1 MNRRRV
7 AARLAALVALAGVVP
22 IVLVGAISIEVL
34 RRRSESGARETLRMV
49 AAQAAARI
57 GAYMTAQHETLRAVA
72 AAVATAP
79 DARRR
84 LEEVWLDAPSL
95 GRASLVGPATPA
107 RELPP
112 QLDPMAVAQARG
124 GKEVSSDVY
133 IADDGTPA
141 LDTCI
146 PARSRPGFAI
156 CVRFDL
162 LELWRFV
169 QRIRVGESGYAL
181 AFDRSG
187 RLIAS
192 GAGALR
198 GAVLTGESVPQT
210 SMAARAAADL
220 ASAPGRYAGPSGE
233 EVLAGW
239 AVVPDT
245 GWAVVVEQ
253 PASEA
258 LRPALIAQIVLAAF
272 AVVALF
278 SSILVGL
285 RQSQRVLAMLE
296 VEERWKT
303 AGRIAAGITHDL
315 GHRVTILQ
323 QTVNL
328 AETGD
333 PVFLPTIR
341 DNLKSEVATLR
352 KFVADFADL
361 SRSVSSAE
369 LMPLDLDAFAE
380 SVRRSGTPHAEKM
393 GVSLAVE
400 PSAGGAWVRA
410 DRYLLERALLN
421 LISNAIEATPRGGEV
436 RLVVTTSEVAA
447 ELAVV
452 DRGQGIEAERM
463 PRLFDAFVSTKRTG
477 AHLGMG
483 LPNVKRIVDAHG
495 GRVSAESTLGAGSTF
510 RVSLPRTQPPR
521 RTVTNPG
528 TMAYM
533 A

>member
-1 MNRRRV
+1 VNRRRV
-7 AARLAALVALAGVVP
+7 ALGLAALVALAGVAP
-22 IVLVGAISIEVL
+22 IMVVGAIAIEVL
-34 RRRSESGARETLRMV
+34 RRRSESGARETLRLV

-72 AAVATAP
+72 AAVATTP
-79 DARRR
+79 DAPRR
-84 LEEVWLDAPSL
+84 LQEVWLDAPSL
-95 GRASLVGPATPA
+95 GRVSLVGPASPA
-107 RELPP
+107 SDLPP
-112 QLDPMAVAQARG
+112 QLDAMTVARARSG
-124 GKEVSSDVY
+124 REVSSDVY

-141 LDTCI
+141 LDACI
-146 PARSRPGFAI
+146 PARSRPGFAV
-156 CVRFDL
+156 CARFDL

-169 QRIRVGESGYAL
+169 QRIHVGESGYAL
-181 AFDRSG
+181 AFDRKG

-210 SMAARAAADL
+210 PMALRAAADL
-220 ASAPGRYAGPSGE
+220 ASAPGRYAGPLGE

-245 GWAVVVEQ
+245 GWAVAVEQ

-258 LRPALIAQIVLAAF
+258 LRPALIAQIVLASFAF
-272 AVVALF
+272 VGLF
-278 SSILVGL
+278 SSILVGV
-285 RQSQRVLAMLE
+285 RQSQSVLAMLE

-333 PVFLPTIR
+333 AAFLPHIR
-341 DNLKSEVATLR
+341 DNLRSEVATLR

-361 SRSVSSAE
+361 SRDVSNAE
-369 LMPLDLDAFAE
+369 LLPLDLDAFAE
-380 SVRRSGTPHAEKM
+380 SVRRSATPHAEKM
-393 GVSLAVE
+393 GVSLAVGRS
-400 PSAGGAWVRA
+400 PGGAWARA
-410 DRYLLERALLN
+410 DRYLLERAVLN
-421 LISNAIEATPRGGEV
+421 LVSNAVEATSRGGEV
-436 RLVVTTSEVAA
+436 SLVITTSAATA

-452 DRGQGIEAERM
+452 DRGHGIEPERM

-477 AHLGMG
+477 AHVGMG
-483 LPNVKRIVDAHG
+483 LANVKRIVDAHS
-495 GRVSAESTLGAGSTF
+495 GRVSAESRLGEGSTF
-510 RVSLPRTQPPR
+510 RISLPRIEQPR
-521 RTVTNPG
+521 RSATNPG
-528 TMAYM
+528 TMTYRV
-533 A
+533 